1 MAQNRKLFHGI
12 HATPSLGSRQLEAP
26 TESTHLSQH
35 ALPMDSQPPH
45 SSALTVRRPSSS
57 LTRSQ
62 QASGSISLLRSR
74 RWSRQLHSARVGHC
88 RSASEHEYQRQGAR
102 PAASTTPPTAVT
114 KFGTILHFMY
124 HNTSIHA
131 NPEIGHVQS
140 PSCRN
145 FKTPSACTRT
155 PTNSVSH
162 LSASSSAHLQHQMSI
177 FENLKFL

>member
-35 ALPMDSQPPH
+35 ALPMDSHPPH
-45 SSALTVRRPSSS
+45 SSALTVRRPFSP

-62 QASGSISLLRSR
+62 QASRSIPLLRSR
-74 RWSRQLHSARVGHC
+74 RWSRQLHSARVGHD
-88 RSASEHEYQRQGAR
+88 RSASKHVYQRKGAR

-131 NPEIGHVQS
+131 NPEMGHVQS
-140 PSCRN
+140 PIMQ
-145 FKTPSACTRT
+145 K
-155 PTNSVSH
+155 
-162 LSASSSAHLQHQMSI
+162 
-177 FENLKFL
+177 FEDTLRMHPNPNQ

>member
-35 ALPMDSQPPH
+35 ALPMDSHPPH
-45 SSALTVRRPSSS
+45 SSALTVRRPFSP

-62 QASGSISLLRSR
+62 QASRSIPLLRSR
-74 RWSRQLHSARVGHC
+74 RWSRQLHSARVGHD
-88 RSASEHEYQRQGAR
+88 RSASEHVYQRKGAR

-131 NPEIGHVQS
+131 KPEIGPFQPLLALNAQACPDTLHRHHNTSQS
-140 PSCRN
+140 C
-145 FKTPSACTRT
+145 
-155 PTNSVSH
+155 H
-162 LSASSSAHLQHQMSI
+162 
-177 FENLKFL
+177 

>member
-1 MAQNRKLFHGI
+1 MDPGTHNPGRWQ
-12 HATPSLGSRQLEAP
+12 LGAP

-45 SSALTVRRPSSS
+45 SSALTVRRPFSP

-62 QASGSISLLRSR
+62 QASRSIPLLRSR
-74 RWSRQLHSARVGHC
+74 RWSRQLHSTRVGHG
-88 RSASEHEYQRQGAR
+88 RSASEHVHQRKSAR
-102 PAASTTPPTAVT
+102 PAASTTPPAAVT

-162 LSASSSAHLQHQMSI
+162 LSASSSAHLQR
-177 FENLKFL
+177 